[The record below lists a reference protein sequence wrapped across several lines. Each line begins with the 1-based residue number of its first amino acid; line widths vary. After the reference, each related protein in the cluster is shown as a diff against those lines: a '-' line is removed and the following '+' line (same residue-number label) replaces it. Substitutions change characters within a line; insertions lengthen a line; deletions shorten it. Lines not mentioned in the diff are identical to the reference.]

1 MKVDYTK
8 KEKQSNSVGEKIRI
22 GITDTAVISD
32 LLRKHYAHP
41 IRTLVQEYL
50 SNARDAQREVD
61 NKKDKI
67 QVTLPT
73 KISPT
78 LKIRDFGPGL
88 SRERILQVFSQLGS
102 STKRNSNRQTGG
114 FGIGSK
120 SAFAYREN
128 FFVRSFF
135 KGEETLY
142 EVSTAHS
149 YEGDLEVIYKG
160 KTTKA
165 NGVEIEIPVKKGDES
180 EFISAVLRATIFWSE
195 VERPSI
201 VSNPNFYPSFKALA
215 MDTDFTCYDRCKS
228 LKTIFGTDG
237 VVFVIDGIPYNVSVP
252 SSSNYSLASNK
263 YAYVYFFQT
272 GKFKVSI
279 SRESIEHDKKIT
291 EEINEILKQTKNKI
305 FNHIEKQFKEKKEP
319 LSQLSFFQSYDYDIF
334 PYEKQEL
341 AKNFEISKERGIT
354 YTVSSGGSSYPHI
367 CGRTNV
373 VIFKKENNKL
383 VKLKSKTLSNDN
395 LKILLEKNTQ
405 FLINNNNISENKYI
419 TYATKLKSEV
429 SSYLVIMHFNNNAI
443 PKQFINAKKTSEI
456 TLQIKKTNE
465 FRIKCYN
472 HTCSKTFTLDLKKDI
487 PKKYVF
493 ASTTDKKFKKN
504 GNISGFVKKN
514 SEYPLDSNYLRLFL
528 NLNHSLEDKLQYQI
542 ILVPV
547 GDIEKLRKN
556 KKNFE
561 TINSIVFTED
571 FKKTI
576 PAVVKKELLNT
587 IVSDKCS
594 DESDFIENLSMF
606 SNNTKVKNLN
616 NLFNDDWGL
625 GQVGLSNMSL
635 LKKIFPAEFTL
646 AEKNITQ
653 IKNLKKIAQKED
665 MMMYFVI
672 NSSDI
677 NYNLRDCPLAVRNSI
692 KNKLNKYVENI
703 MKKVKI

>member
-8 KEKQSNSVGEKIRI
+8 KEKQSNAVGEKIRI

-61 NKKDKI
+61 NQKDKI

-128 FFVRSFF
+128 FFVRSFY

-160 KTTKA
+160 KTTKP

-195 VERPSI
+195 LERPTI
-201 VSNPNFYPSFKALA
+201 VSNPSFYPSFKALA
-215 MDTDFTCYDRCKS
+215 TDNDFTCYDRCKN
-228 LKTIFGTDG
+228 LNTIFGTDG

-252 SSSNYSLASNK
+252 SSSNYSLASHK
-263 YAYVYFFQT
+263 YAYVYFFST

-279 SRESIEHDKKIT
+279 SRESIEHDKKTT
-291 EEINEILKQTKNKI
+291 EEINETLKQTKTKI
-305 FNHIEKQFKEKKEP
+305 FNYIEKQFKEKKEP
-319 LSQLSFFQSYDYDIF
+319 LAQLSFFQSYDYDVF

-341 AKNFEISKERGIT
+341 NKNFELSKERGIT
-354 YTVSSGGSSYPHI
+354 YNVSTGGSSYPHI

-373 VIFKKENNKL
+373 IIFKKENNKL
-383 VKLKSKTLSNDN
+383 VKLKSKTLSHDN
-395 LKILLEKNTQ
+395 LKILLAKNTQ
-405 FLINNNNISENKYI
+405 FLINNNNIPENKYI

-443 PKQFINAKKTSEI
+443 PKPFINAKKTSEI
-456 TLQIKKTNE
+456 TLQVNKTNE

-472 HTCSKTFTLDLKKDI
+472 QTTSKTFTLDLKKDI
-487 PKKYVF
+487 PKKHVF
-493 ASTTDKKFKKN
+493 ASTTDKKFKKSC
-504 GNISGFVKKN
+504 NITGFLKKKN
-514 SEYPLDSNYLRLFL
+514 EYPLDSKHLALFL
-528 NLNHSLEDKLQYQI
+528 SLNMSLEEKNQHQL
-542 ILVPV
+542 ILVHV
-547 GDIEKLRKN
+547 NDIAKLRKN
-556 KKNFE
+556 KKNLN
-561 TINSIVFTED
+561 TINTILFNEE

-587 IVSDKCS
+587 FVADKCN
-594 DESDFIENLSMF
+594 DESDFIENLFEF
-606 SNNTKVKNLN
+606 SNNNKLKNLN
-616 NLFNDDWGL
+616 NLFSDNCGY
-625 GQVGLSNMSL
+625 VARSSVL
-635 LKKIFPAEFTL
+635 LIKKIFPDEFKL
-646 AEKNITQ
+646 AEKNVNQ

-665 MMMYFVI
+665 MVMYFII

-677 NYNLRDCPLAVRNSI
+677 NYNLRDCPLAVKNSI